1 MRTFEVPAVGA
12 CMVVE
17 DTGEHRQIFGE
28 DGERVV
34 YFRNA
39 GEMVEQV
46 RMLLANEILRK
57 TLRDNVHLHIANG
70 ANTYADRLASAINAL

>member
-17 DTGEHRQIFGE
+17 DTLEHRQIFGE
-28 DGERVV
+28 DGARVV
-34 YFRNA
+34 YFKTA
-39 GEMVEQV
+39 GEMVERT

-57 TLRDNVHLHIANG
+57 KLRDNVHLHITKG
-70 ANTYADRLASAINAL
+70 VNTYADRLARMLNAL